1 MATSAG
7 FTVLPQYQSN
17 LYDLQTKQALAQ
29 ALIQNGMK
37 GNVDAY
43 RPAGGGYQY
52 VPTYGVGAGLTQL
65 ASALGGALL
74 QKQASAEL
82 SDLGRQQWQ
91 ALTGAPA
98 ATTTESAQPTMEQ
111 LAASMQGGG
120 GPTNANAANLAAVMN
135 KPQAQVQQQAAPLA
149 PGGALNPAGLP
160 IGLAAQEYLR
170 DPTAYSKEFIAP
182 YYKPAEIQAQ
192 IRAAGIDPNSG
203 LGRQLAQQSLNKANY
218 QAPIAGGPGT
228 TFRDPNDPTKILANN
243 PMVGENQEVLY
254 RADGSPVIR
263 TIPGAAQSQQ
273 ELAQAN
279 AMGKAAAEP
288 ISGFDSQ
295 GNPVFTT
302 KAAVAQGGGQQQQP
316 AAGRFTGYQ
325 APGQVRPGLSPAEQV
340 GQTKLAEGNAANYNT
355 LRDTAG
361 NSAERTNILDT
372 LEAYANGRTQYGPG
386 WTGRIENLAA
396 INSKLPS
403 GLAFGSN
410 DVSNAQV
417 VQKLASN
424 LIQQYQKSMGGTGT
438 DKQMDLVMHGT
449 PGADMTNKAMLEVIP
464 KLKSME
470 LALQAK
476 ANAADNFL
484 AANNNNPA
492 ALNKFETEWRKSYDP
507 RIYQLS
513 MMTPEQRAA
522 FMSQQKDAQ
531 QLKTKV
537 QTFLQNQWVQ

>member
-1 MATSAG
+1 MATTG

-29 ALIQNGMK
+29 ALIQNGIK

-43 RPAGGGYQY
+43 RPAGGGYQQ
-52 VPTYGVGAGLTQL
+52 VPVYGVGAGLTQL

-98 ATTTESAQPTMEQ
+98 ATTTQSAQPTVEQ

-120 GPTNANAANLAAVMN
+120 GPTNANAASLATAMN
-135 KPQAQVQQQAAPLA
+135 KPQAQVQQQAAPLQ
-149 PGGALNPAGLP
+149 PGGQLNPAGIP
-160 IGLAAQEYLR
+160 VGVAAQEYLR
-170 DPTAYSKEFIAP
+170 DPDKYIDRFVAP
-182 YYKPAEIQAQ
+182 FYKPTE
-192 IRAAGIDPNSG
+192 STL
-203 LGRQLAQQSLNKANY
+203 LGRQAGLSPEQISQANAGRIQQQNY
-218 QAPIAGGPGT
+218 IAPVAGGPGQVY
-228 TFRDPNDPTKILANN
+228 RNHSNVREVLAQNPN
-243 PMVGENQEVLY
+243 VGEGMEVVT
-254 RADGSPVIR
+254 RADGSQMVIPIAGY
-263 TIPGAAQSQQ
+263 TGAKRAISAA
-273 ELAQAN
+273 EAG
-279 AMGKAAAEP
+279 GKAQYETLTGVDA
-288 ISGFDSQ
+288 Q

-302 KAAVAQGGGQQQQP
+302 KAAQAEGSGQAGHP
-316 AAGRFTGYQ
+316 AAGRFAGYQ

-355 LRDTAG
+355 LKDTAG

-522 FMSQQKDAQ
+522 FMSQQKDAS

>member
-1 MATSAG
+1 MAGAG

-29 ALIQNGMK
+29 ALIQNGIK
-37 GNVDAY
+37 GNADAY

-82 SDLGRQQWQ
+82 QNLGQQQWQ
-91 ALTGAPA
+91 ALTGAPS
-98 ATTTESAQPTMEQ
+98 ATTTQSAGPSGEQ
-111 LAASMQGGG
+111 LAAALGGGG
-120 GPTNANAANLAAVMN
+120 GPTNANAANLATAMN
-135 KPQAQVQQQAAPLA
+135 QPQAQIQQQPQQVAPLQ
-149 PGGALNPAGLP
+149 PGGSLNPAGLP
-160 IGLAAQEYLR
+160 VNVAAQEYLR
-170 DPTAYSKEFIAP
+170 DPVAYSKEFIAP
-182 YYKPAEIQAQ
+182 FYKPTEATQ
-192 IRAAGIDPNSG
+192 
-203 LGRQLAQQSLNKANY
+203 LGRQANLTPQQIAQANAGILAQKQY
-218 QAPIAGGPGT
+218 IAPVAGGPGQVY
-228 TFRDPNDPTKILANN
+228 RNPQNPREVIAQNPN
-243 PMVGENQEVLY
+243 VGEGMEVVT
-254 RADGSPVIR
+254 RADGTQMVIPIQGYTSTKR
-263 TIPGAAQSQQ
+263 AISSAEAG
-273 ELAQAN
+273 
-279 AMGKAAAEP
+279 GKAEFETLTGVDA
-288 ISGFDSQ
+288 S

-302 KAAVAQGGGQQQQP
+302 KAAQAQGAGGGVP
-316 AAGRFTGYQ
+316 STGRFSGYQ
-325 APGQVRPGLSPAEQV
+325 APGQVRPGLSPAETV
-340 GQTKLAEGNAANYNT
+340 GQTKLAEGNAANYNA
-355 LRDTAG
+355 LKDTAG
-361 NSAERTNILDT
+361 NSAERTNILDV

-386 WTGRIENLAA
+386 WTGRIENIASL
-396 INSKLPS
+396 NSKLPS
-403 GLAFGSN
+403 GLALGSN

-438 DKQMDLVMHGT
+438 DKQMELVMHGT

-470 LALQAK
+470 LAVQAK

-522 FMSQQKDAQ
+522 FMGQQKDAA